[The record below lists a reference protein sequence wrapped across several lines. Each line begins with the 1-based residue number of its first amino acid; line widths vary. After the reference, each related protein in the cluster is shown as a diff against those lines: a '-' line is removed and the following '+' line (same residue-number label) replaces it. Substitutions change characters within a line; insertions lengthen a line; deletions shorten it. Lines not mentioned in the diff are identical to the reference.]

1 MMKRNLYIILFLSLL
16 LWPAAAQIY
25 DDFNSYNT
33 GVFQKADGWTNGNPF
48 NCTWRSDSVSFANGV
63 MSLTIDRD
71 SGNPPYKA
79 GEYRTNANVSYGLFE
94 VSMKASK
101 ALGTTSTFFTYTGPS
116 ENNPWDEI
124 DIEIIWR
131 NPDGSLNQNG
141 ILQTNYYTNG
151 VGNHETKVNLS
162 FDSSAAFHTYAF
174 EWRPGTIKWYVDGN
188 LIVTENGSRGALP
201 ITASKIMMNHWPG
214 TGVDQW
220 LGPFNGQ
227 VPKSAQYDWVRYT
240 PLGASTATAT
250 RTTTRTATQTLTPT
264 RTFTPTQVPY
274 MLGDVN
280 GDNTVNVIDA
290 LMTAQY
296 YINLNPPGFIPA
308 RADVNCNG
316 IIDIVDAL
324 IIAQYYV
331 GLISRFC

>member
-1 MMKRNLYIILFLSLL
+1 MKQNLFVILILCTL
-16 LWPAAAQIY
+16 LWPVTAQIY

-33 GVFQKADGWTNGNPF
+33 GVFHKADGWTNGNPF
-48 NCTWRSDSVSFANGV
+48 NCTWRADCVTFSGGI
-63 MSLTIDRD
+63 MSLTINSE

-79 GEYRTNANVSYGLFE
+79 GEYRTNNNVSYGLFE
-94 VSMKASK
+94 VRMKASK

-116 ENNPWDEI
+116 EDNPWDEI

-131 NPDGSLNQNG
+131 NNNGSLSQNG

-151 VGNHETKVNLS
+151 TGGHETKVNLS
-162 FDSSAAFHTYAF
+162 FDASAAFHTYAF
-174 EWRPGTIKWYVDGN
+174 EWLPNSIKWYVDGN
-188 LIVTENGSRGALP
+188 LVVTENGSRGPLP
-201 ITASKIMMNHWPG
+201 STASKIMMNHWPG

-220 LGPFNGQ
+220 LGAFNGQ

-240 PLGASTATAT
+240 PMGMNPN
-250 RTTTRTATQTLTPT
+250 TPT
-264 RTFTPTQVPY
+264 PTPTTMVTPTPTPV

-280 GDNTVNVIDA
+280 GDNRITIVDA

-296 YINLNPPGFIPA
+296 YVGLNPSGFIA
-308 RADVNCNG
+308 SRADTNCDG
-316 IIDIVDAL
+316 RITVVDAL

-331 GLISRFC
+331 GSISRFC